1 MNCEPRLS
9 SKMWSSSGMEE
20 TVKCCVK
27 MKERGLAVRGKA
39 FWQQFDRF
47 RARGKVAGA
56 VIETCCEVW
65 WMRQAKGMSKR
76 KTLVSLWEFVRGFR
90 VFGDKCAVSRK
101 AMGWFQVER
110 GQYDDG
116 VQVRQIREVALKEA
130 ERVEEVGTLR
140 RSGQN
145 RSLFGNETDA
155 GCLQEYHAW
164 DRTDEPALRVKRD
177 SRLWRERRRREG
189 MALVYESGWGIKD
202 SAGGLLCVACETQDV
217 PRMMPKDQGD
227 SDGDA
232 GEVTGTVRVRTRGDR
247 RRMSS
252 EALKERP
259 HAEFAGNAGRDWG
272 PLTVSASRL
281 RVRRAILANASGCL
295 WNIEDSL

>member
-47 RARGKVAGA
+47 RARGKEAGA

-65 WMRQAKGMSKR
+65 WMRQAKGVSKR
-76 KTLVSLWEFVRGFR
+76 KTLIRSSGLISISESSLDCMSWGSEYSVTSVRYLGRRWVWLDGWVGFR
-90 VFGDKCAVSRK
+90 WSVGSKT
-101 AMGWFQVER
+101 MGSK
-110 GQYDDG
+110 
-116 VQVRQIREVALKEA
+116 VALKEA

-164 DRTDEPALRVKRD
+164 DRTDEPALRDEKGFGGATPENQ
-177 SRLWRERRRREG
+177 RLERQP
-189 MALVYESGWGIKD
+189 AW
-202 SAGGLLCVACETQDV
+202 CVACETQDV

-259 HAEFAGNAGRDWG
+259 HAEFAGKAGRDWG